1 VVSFGRLVKDD
12 QIPEPGCDEDSVPK
26 KSRSELKS
34 EATRQAL
41 LDAAREVFA
50 RKGLDL
56 ATIEDITELADVG
69 KGTFYYYFQDKNE
82 IVLELLDSV
91 MRDLSERIDE
101 RCRDVETLEPL
112 LDNLIAAHLEFFST
126 RPADLVLYFQG
137 RADLTLKEGYEGLDE
152 PILKHLN
159 HVATLID
166 EVIQYH
172 LSESTLTRIACAVAG
187 FVSGY
192 FSFAAIAYEE
202 RELEKT
208 LKPVRKALVVGLSRF
223 IKEAI
228 PRDA

>member
-1 VVSFGRLVKDD
+1 
-12 QIPEPGCDEDSVPK
+12 VPK